1 MERND
6 GAELLLLTSKES
18 FVMRGLTVEGWSLR
32 D

>member
-6 GAELLLLTSKES
+6 GVELLLSTSKES
-18 FVMRGLTVEGWSLR
+18 FVMRGLIVEEWFLR

>member
-6 GAELLLLTSKES
+6 GVELLLSISKES
-18 FVMRGLTVEGWSLR
+18 FVMRGLIVEGWFLR

>member
-6 GAELLLLTSKES
+6 GAELLLSISKEI
-18 FVMRGLTVEGWSLR
+18 FVMRGLIVEEWFLR